1 MRWTITC
8 RKLFLAALCI
18 ILVAL
23 GMQFLPVLHH
33 KTTLAQAATSSDWP
47 MYLYSDKRDGWNPNE
62 TIITPTSVVNL
73 HEHWHFTTSGS
84 ISTQPVEYNGEVFFG
99 SWDGNEYATDLNG
112 NLLWSQFLGQTNDPN
127 CPLLPS
133 VGIGSTGAIATIS
146 IHGTLTE
153 VLFVGGGNANMY
165 ALNARTGAILWQTTL
180 GSSPTPETFLWSSP
194 AYYNG
199 SVYIGVAS
207 LDDCPLVQGQLVQ
220 LNASTGSIEHTF
232 NTVPDG
238 CIGASVWGSPA
249 IDKTDGVLFYG
260 TGNGG
265 KGCSQTEQYAVSVIE
280 LSLTD
285 LSLVSFWTV
294 PSSEQITDSDFG
306 SSATLFQ
313 ASINGV
319 LTPLVGLVNKN
330 GTFYAFKRAAISAGP
345 IWRAVI
351 GLGGQCPQC
360 GNGDVS
366 PAAWNG
372 YHLYIAGGYTR
383 INGNFC
389 RGSLRAVDPATGTY
403 IWQDCLSAGHV
414 LAAVS
419 GVPGVVFVTAGT
431 SVLAIAA
438 ATGKILKT
446 LADTGGNSLYYGA
459 ASIANGIVYAGNMDD
474 VLHAYGT

>member
-1 MRWTITC
+1 MRWIHTGRRLLPLLCCFILLVLPAQ
-8 RKLFLAALCI
+8 LF
-18 ILVAL
+18 
-23 GMQFLPVLHH
+23 PVLH
-33 KTTLAQAATSSDWP
+33 AGAQPVQAATSSDWP
-47 MYLYSDKRDGWNPNE
+47 MYLYGDKRDGWNPNE
-62 TIITPTSVVNL
+62 TIITPASVVNL
-73 HEHWHFTTSGS
+73 HEDWHFSTNGS
-84 ISTQPVEYNGEVFFG
+84 ISTQPVEYHGQVFFG

-112 NLLWSQFLGQTNDPN
+112 NLLWSQFLGQSNDPS
-127 CPLLPS
+127 CPLKS
-133 VGIGSTGAIATIS
+133 VGVGSTGAIATVS
-146 IHGTLTE
+146 INGTLTE
-153 VLFVGGGNANMY
+153 VLFVGGGNARLY
-165 ALNARTGAILWQTTL
+165 ALNAHTGAILWQTTL
-180 GSSPTPETFLWSSP
+180 GTSPTPETFLWSSP

-199 SVYIGVAS
+199 SVYMGVSS

-220 LNASTGSIEHTF
+220 LNASTGAVEHTF

-249 IDKTDGVLFYG
+249 IDKTDGVLFFG

-285 LSLVSFWTV
+285 LSLVSYWTV
-294 PSSEQITDSDFG
+294 PASEQITDSDFG

-313 ASINGV
+313 ATINSV

-330 GTFYAFKRAAISAGP
+330 GTFYAFKRADLSAGP
-345 IWRAVI
+345 LWSDMI

-360 GNGDVS
+360 GNGDIS

-372 YHLYIAGGYTR
+372 YRLYIAGGYTM
-383 INGNFC
+383 INGKFC
-389 RGSLRAVDPATGTY
+389 RGSLRAVDPATGNY

-431 SVLAIAA
+431 SVLAISS
-438 ATGKILKT
+438 ATGAILKT
-446 LADTGGNSLYYGA
+446 LVDMGSNSLYYGA
-459 ASIANGIVYAGNMDD
+459 ASIANGVVYAGNMDD
-474 VLHAYGT
+474 ILHAYGT